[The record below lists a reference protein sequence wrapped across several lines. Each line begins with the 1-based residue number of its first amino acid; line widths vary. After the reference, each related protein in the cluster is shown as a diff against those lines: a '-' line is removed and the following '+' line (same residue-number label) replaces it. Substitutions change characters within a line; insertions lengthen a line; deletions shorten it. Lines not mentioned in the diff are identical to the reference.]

1 MPRFEETLAAAGRHS
16 FGGRRI
22 DRTAGCRMSQNSCMD
37 TLRHL
42 SADAWLDPTK
52 RILSGERAI
61 RSYIREAS
69 KDPIERRHLLDALD
83 KEVGSVPSAS
93 DFWSAMRDLIAQL
106 RRRNASPD
114 EE

>member
-1 MPRFEETLAAAGRHS
+1 
-16 FGGRRI
+16 
-22 DRTAGCRMSQNSCMD
+22 MSQNTCMD

-52 RILSGERAI
+52 RFLSGERAI
-61 RSYIREAS
+61 KSYISQAG
-69 KDPIERRHLLDALD
+69 KDPTERRHMLDALD
-83 KEVGSVPSAS
+83 KAIGSVLLAG

>member
-1 MPRFEETLAAAGRHS
+1 
-16 FGGRRI
+16 
-22 DRTAGCRMSQNSCMD
+22 MSQNTCVD

-42 SADAWLDPTK
+42 CADAWLDPTK

-61 RSYIREAS
+61 RSYISQAGE
-69 KDPIERRHLLDALD
+69 DPIERRHMLDALD
-83 KEVGSVPSAS
+83 KEIGSSPSAG

-114 EE
+114 ED

>member
-1 MPRFEETLAAAGRHS
+1 
-16 FGGRRI
+16 
-22 DRTAGCRMSQNSCMD
+22 MSQNTCMD

-52 RILSGERAI
+52 RFLSGERAI
-61 RSYIREAS
+61 KSYISQAG
-69 KDPIERRHLLDALD
+69 KDPIERRHMLDALD
-83 KEVGSVPSAS
+83 KEVGSVPSAG

-114 EE
+114 ED